1 MSHAQMPLTFSED
14 EVTQGPL
21 QGSLT
26 QNHCI
31 SLPDYAL
38 ESERSCYGPINIV

>member
-26 QNHCI
+26 SK
-31 SLPDYAL
+31 SLHQLARL
-38 ESERSCYGPINIV
+38 CT